1 MISWLEG
8 VLMEAGTTA
17 IVRAGGL
24 GLAVQLPA
32 RSVAQLPPVGA
43 TVRLWTHLAV
53 REDGWTLYGFPTRE
67 EVALFR
73 LLIGV
78 SGVGPKLALG
88 VLSGAAPAEVA
99 RCLRAADERALS
111 RLPGIGRKTAARLIV
126 ELGQRLPAELLA
138 AAGTAGDTAGGDA
151 GAEGAGAAAPAGTL
165 GEALAVLTALGLP
178 AARAEQALQA
188 ARARDPEAA
197 AETERW
203 VRLALREL

>member
-1 MISWLEG
+1 MIDWLEG
-8 VLMEAGTTA
+8 VLLEAGTTA
-17 IVRAGGL
+17 VVRVGAL

-32 RSVAQLPPVGA
+32 RAVAQLPPPGG

-67 EVALFR
+67 EVSLFR

-88 VLSGAAPAEVA
+88 VLSGAEPVEVA
-99 RCLRAADERALS
+99 RWLRTADERALA

-126 ELGQRLPAELLA
+126 ELGQRLPAEIAAA
-138 AAGTAGDTAGGDA
+138 AAGAAGEAA
-151 GAEGAGAAAPAGTL
+151 AAAGAGATPGAGTL

-203 VRLALREL
+203 VRQALREL